1 MSRTI
6 EILSPL
12 GASRAEDHPLAPR
25 PASLQGLRIG
35 FLHNNKPNG
44 DALLARVEELLR
56 GRALFT
62 PVWWRKA
69 NPTLPESRLEAFI
82 PQVDVV
88 ANAVG
93 D

>member
-12 GASRAEDHPLAPR
+12 GAVRAEDHPLAPR
-25 PASLQGLRIG
+25 PASLAGLRLG
-35 FLHNNKPNG
+35 LLHNNKPNG
-44 DALLARVEELLR
+44 DALLERIAEILGE
-56 GRALFT
+56 RAEIV
-62 PVWWRKA
+62 PVWWRKE
-69 NPTLPESRLEAFI
+69 NPTLPESRLETFI

>member
-1 MSRTI
+1 VSRTI

-25 PASLQGLRIG
+25 PASLRGLRVG

-44 DALLARVEELLR
+44 DVLLARVAELL
-56 GRALFT
+56 GERASFT
-62 PVWWRKA
+62 AVWWRKA
-69 NPTLPESRLEAFI
+69 NPTLPARRLEEFI
-82 PQVDVV
+82 ARVDVV

>member
-69 NPTLPESRLEAFI
+69 NPTLPARLLEEFI

>member
-1 MSRTI
+1 MPQFTI
-6 EILSPL
+6 TVS
-12 GASRAEDHPLAPR
+12 
-25 PASLQGLRIG
+25 
-35 FLHNNKPNG
+35 

-69 NPTLPESRLEAFI
+69 NPTLPARLLEEFI

>member
-1 MSRTI
+1 VSRTI

-12 GASRAEDHPLAPR
+12 GPVRTEDHPLAPR
-25 PASLQGLRIG
+25 PASLRGLHVG

-56 GRALFT
+56 ERAPFT
-62 PVWWRKA
+62 PVWWRKE
-69 NPTLPESRLEAFI
+69 NPAVPERRLEEFI
-82 PQVDVV
+82 PRVDVV
-88 ANAVG
+88 ASAVG

>member
-12 GASRAEDHPLAPR
+12 GAVRAEDHPLAPR
-25 PASLQGLRIG
+25 PASLGGLRLG
-35 FLHNNKPNG
+35 LLHNNKPNG
-44 DALLARVEELLR
+44 DALLARVAELL
-56 GRALFT
+56 GERAGIT
-62 PVWWRKA
+62 PVWWRKE
-69 NPTLPESRLEAFI
+69 NPTLPESRIEEFI